1 MNYFKYVSIIF
12 IILYLQILATIFI
25 NNPEIITPLSIA
37 VPLVYMTFL
46 YSGFYFLVKFIK
58 LDLYFIYS
66 GIKFKL
72 ISLFFLSLIFILWAT
87 VVNEIDDGGIFEINS
102 NNTGIHPYEVI
113 IVCEGLLIALLYMW
127 FIIVSVTT
135 FVLDLVQQTIKAV
148 PSILEKGSDM
158 ASDVADKIKKTYED
172 SNFPLKNKVK
182 KEKLLAELAELTDV
196 EPEKR
201 NYHKSDFQSKTED
214 IKQINPL
221 ERELR
226 VKELK
231 KKIKEL
237 EEQ

>member
-1 MNYFKYVSIIF
+1 M
-12 IILYLQILATIFI
+12 LYT
-25 NNPEIITPLSIA
+25 
-37 VPLVYMTFL
+37 
-46 YSGFYFLVKFIK
+46 
-58 LDLYFIYS
+58 
-66 GIKFKL
+66 
-72 ISLFFLSLIFILWAT
+72 
-87 VVNEIDDGGIFEINS
+87 
-102 NNTGIHPYEVI
+102 
-113 IVCEGLLIALLYMW
+113 W
-127 FIIVSVTT
+127 FVIVSVTT
-135 FVLDLVQQTIKAV
+135 FVLDLIQQVVKTV

-182 KEKLLAELAELTDV
+182 REKLLAELAELTDV

-231 KKIKEL
+231 KKLKEL
-237 EEQ
+237 EEE

>member
-1 MNYFKYVSIIF
+1 MNYFRHVSIIF
-12 IILYLQILATIFI
+12 AVLYVQILLTIFI
-25 NNPEIITPLSIA
+25 YIPETRSPFNIVGPFVIMIT
-37 VPLVYMTFL
+37 L
-46 YSGFYFLVKFIK
+46 YSGFYFLVKFIQ
-58 LDLYFIYS
+58 LDLYFLYS
-66 GIKFKL
+66 NNKFKFT
-72 ISLFFLSLIFILWAT
+72 SLFFLILFITFFVALISD
-87 VVNEIDDGGIFEINS
+87 NENFFDINS
-102 NNTGIHPYEVI
+102 NDTGVNTYEI
-113 IVCEGLLIALLYMW
+113 IVVCEGLLIALLYMW

-135 FVLDLVQQTIKAV
+135 FVLDIVQQTIKAV